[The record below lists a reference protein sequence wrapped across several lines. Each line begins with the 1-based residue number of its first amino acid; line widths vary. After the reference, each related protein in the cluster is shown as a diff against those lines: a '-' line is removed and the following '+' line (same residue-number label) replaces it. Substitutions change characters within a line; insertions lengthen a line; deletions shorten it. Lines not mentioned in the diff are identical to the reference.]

1 MHLTT
6 NTGYRTQTSPCV
18 LVGSAFYDPVLFR
31 WHFPGALVS
40 CHLTYLA
47 NFYCFTLFIDC
58 QQVIL
63 RWQSYMWPEQSQL
76 KRYIYICSDTE
87 YRTWPG
93 RKKIELSW
101 YFRVKVIIQ
110 KWHLHFNLD
119 FVIWIFCLVYILL
132 MFREILKELQ
142 KEMSERIVNRIN
154 SSEEINNIGCCSR
167 QPFIFM

>member
-76 KRYIYICSDTE
+76 KRYIYIFVQIQSTE
-87 YRTWPG
+87 LDQDE
-93 RKKIELSW
+93 RKLNFLDILGSRLSSKNDI
-101 YFRVKVIIQ
+101 FISI
-110 KWHLHFNLD
+110 LI

-142 KEMSERIVNRIN
+142 KEMS
-154 SSEEINNIGCCSR
+154 
-167 QPFIFM
+167 

>member
-6 NTGYRTQTSPCV
+6 NTGYRTQTGPCV

-119 FVIWIFCLVYILL
+119 FCDMNILSGL
-132 MFREILKELQ
+132 HSVDVQRDFK
-142 KEMSERIVNRIN
+142 RIAKRDVRKN
-154 SSEEINNIGCCSR
+154 SK
-167 QPFIFM
+167 